1 VAPSVQRRKILS
13 NNFILTWNHGLN
25 EFGRK
30 LVCDQLRTS
39 FEPAS
44 VTEFGFNGPE
54 MQGLNVLAKLV
65 KLALHFSYDA
75 LEFVWL

>member
-1 VAPSVQRRKILS
+1 M
-13 NNFILTWNHGLN
+13 

-44 VTEFGFNGPE
+44 VMEFGFNGPE
-54 MQGLNVLAKLV
+54 MRGLNVLAKLV